1 MSILR
6 RGKELS
12 LQVGSWGAVSFI
24 CQVKILAKVY
34 FCIRLVKGTTPYPF
48 FVSFSISMVPP
59 ASNGGVIV
67 EFPFFVTAEAFYLY
81 AIPPYSNVI
90 RIVSKSSRAVGLYD
104 CNDIR
109 SLLII
114 KQLLVLEKKLQSE
127 YLVIDDGLE
136 AQRFTGWQAESVS
149 LSVSIFLLIIEID
162 RHRLRR
168 HFTSHLFQEP
178 RPKLY

>member
-1 MSILR
+1 MFHYYNIWFLPCGIKFGRVLKDWNLAMSILR
-6 RGKELS
+6 RGKEPGLPI
-12 LQVGSWGAVSFI
+12 GSWVRVSLI
-24 CQVKILAKVY
+24 CQVKMLAKVY
-34 FCIRLVKGTTPYPF
+34 FCMRLVKGTTPYPF

-104 CNDIR
+104 RNDIR

-114 KQLLVLEKKLQSE
+114 TQLLILQEMLQSE
-127 YLVIDDGLE
+127 YLIVDDGLE

-149 LSVSIFLLIIEID
+149 
-162 RHRLRR
+162 
-168 HFTSHLFQEP
+168 
-178 RPKLY
+178 